1 MDFNLKRRYKPS
13 LPYFKRIYEFYDD
26 ISVLETRL
34 ETEADQIQ
42 CVVSNKLKTVSI
54 SGRRNILNYGIMQ
67 ITSIL
72 FRFVNNIV
80 EISLIIEI
88 ITLLK
93 SIPKFAF

>member
-1 MDFNLKRRYKPS
+1 MDFNLKRRYKSS
-13 LPYFKRIYEFYDD
+13 LPISSVFYEFYDD

-34 ETEADQIQ
+34 EGTDQIQ
-42 CVVSNKLKTVSI
+42 CVVSNKLMKTVSI

-80 EISLIIEI
+80 EISLIIWNN
-88 ITLLK
+88 
-93 SIPKFAF
+93 

>member
-1 MDFNLKRRYKPS
+1 MDFNLKRRYKSS
-13 LPYFKRIYEFYDD
+13 LPISSVFYEFYDD

-42 CVVSNKLKTVSI
+42 CVVSNKLMKTVSI

-80 EISLIIEI
+80 EISLIIRNN
-88 ITLLK
+88 
-93 SIPKFAF
+93 

>member
-1 MDFNLKRRYKPS
+1 MDFNLKRRYKSS
-13 LPYFKRIYEFYDD
+13 LPYFKFYEFYDD

-42 CVVSNKLKTVSI
+42 CVVSNKLMKTVSI

-80 EISLIIEI
+80 EISLII
-88 ITLLK
+88 LK
-93 SIPKFAF
+93 

>member
-1 MDFNLKRRYKPS
+1 MDFNLKEDTSPAS
-13 LPYFKRIYEFYDD
+13 PISSVFYEFYDD

-34 ETEADQIQ
+34 EKTDQIQ
-42 CVVSNKLKTVSI
+42 CVVSNKLMKTVSI

-80 EISLIIEI
+80 EISLII
-88 ITLLK
+88 
-93 SIPKFAF
+93 PK